1 MKTLQEIRDAV
12 VEKNPNYQFVFKV
25 EYVADENYEFFSCMI
40 RVHSGTSHTKDPYV
54 FESNDGISH
63 TKSLSSFKEV
73 TELAMKEFQEEF
85 GIDCGMW
92 YNIEV

>member
-1 MKTLQEIRDAV
+1 MKTLHEIRDAV

-25 EYVADENYEFFSCMI
+25 EYVADESCEFFSCMI
-40 RVHSGTSHTKDPYV
+40 KVHSGTSRTKDPYV

-63 TKSLSSFKEV
+63 TKSNSSSKEV

-85 GIDCGMW
+85 GIDCGM
-92 YNIEV
+92 